1 VTKEELIAKCAREA
15 NVTKAQA
22 TRALNSILD
31 GVTRSLK
38 KGQKVSFVGF
48 GTFEVTRRKAR
59 MGRNPQTGQAIKIP
73 ASRVAKFRP
82 GKALKDAVKK

>member
-31 GVTRSLK
+31 GVTHSLK

-59 MGRNPQTGQAIKIP
+59 MGRNPQTGQSIKIP